1 MSKFRKFA
9 RLTSTYSMTPSEQIL
24 WQRIKRFE
32 IDDPSSEFTF
42 TDRLARENGWSLGY
56 AIRAV
61 YEYKKFIFLVCTTA
75 HPLTPSD
82 AVDQVWHLH
91 LLYTDSYWI
100 EWCRRTLER
109 DIKHGPTKGGKAEK
123 EKFHDCYALTQQRY
137 RALFETEPPPDIW
150 PSSAVRFGEIN
161 FVRVNTHRHW
171 IIPKPKFIKKWKF

>member
-42 TDRLARENGWSLGY
+42 TNRLARENGWSLGY

-100 EWCRRTLER
+100 DWCQRTLEQE
-109 DIKHGPTKGGKAEK
+109 IKHGPTKGGKAEK
-123 EKFHDCYALTQQRY
+123 EKFHDCWFDAFDT
-137 RALFETEPPPDIW
+137 AFD
-150 PSSAVRFGEIN
+150 SAVSSDSGGDGGSGCSGCSGCGGCGGCS
-161 FVRVNTHRHW
+161 
-171 IIPKPKFIKKWKF
+171 